1 MSLNFNCRSIAL
13 VAIFLISFP
22 VLPVPSHASRTTAS
36 VLVRPDADK
45 ILKARELADRGKVD
59 NAKKLLEK
67 AIQGEKSK
75 ERRSLLRLALGM
87 IFIRAQRDS
96 EAETQFKLALEDGV
110 RIPDYVHYQLG
121 LLRTRLGRLD
131 EARADFEKVVSFKE
145 TPRATA
151 NDARLEI
158 AKLSVAKNQWAL
170 ARKQLE
176 QLRRPMRGDVRYPEV
191 LYLLTRANGKT
202 GNKIQFCRYARE
214 LYSKYPAYSEIQ
226 NWGPKLEQ
234 NLIDGKKVGCS
245 ATNKDLRNRVRRLW
259 LAGEKE
265 RAADELKFLKDEA
278 GDEGESSVD
287 GLIVNHLISEGR
299 SSEALKILM
308 KSYNKSRNR
317 PAYLQLLAKAASAA
331 GEYQMAVA
339 AYQRAYEL
347 SPRSKDGINALFLSA
362 FTSYQMQDYDGASR
376 KFDLLVRRHPRSR
389 NARDSQWYL
398 AWIRYLRGDYLGAIE
413 RFKELS
419 KQKPRRGRRRRVQV
433 SDLVQT
439 DRIQYWTAMSH
450 LKMGKSELA
459 IPIFQKLARD
469 PSLGYYS
476 MLAYHRLLAIPDAK
490 VPEEVETR
498 LGLRRA
504 DGAPPAPSEEELKA
518 AAEASAEDAA
528 AEYAEVLKDEMS
540 DADTE
545 SEGGDTESEEKVE
558 TPQITDVS
566 TTGVPPNFK
575 DPRLAKKFER
585 ARDLAVIGLEDAAR
599 RELREIEKR
608 ARSAADRKLLMTE
621 YAALNNYERSS
632 FIADVGFGTT
642 RLRSGLTGDG
652 RQFWEYAY
660 PRAWDSAVR
669 QASRSTGVPEE
680 LIWSIMRAESH
691 FRFDAQSPV
700 GALGL
705 MQVMPFTGR
714 QVADLMNLKEFEIR
728 SLLVPETNI
737 RLGARYL
744 QRLMERF
751 DRKFPLVA
759 AAYNAGPHRVYAW
772 IRNFGTLDMDE
783 FIEHIPFVE
792 TRNYV
797 KRVARNYQIYSL
809 LYRGKAQLELLIQPV
824 GIRFDEAFPIHEIW

>member
-1 MSLNFNCRSIAL
+1 MSLNFNRRSIAL
-13 VAIFLISFP
+13 VAIFLILSP

-59 NAKKLLEK
+59 DAKKLLEK

-87 IFIRAQRDS
+87 IFIRAQRDA
-96 EAETQFKLALEDGV
+96 EAEAQLKLALEDGV

-131 EARADFEKVVSFKE
+131 DARADFEKVISFKE
-145 TPRATA
+145 TPRVTA

-158 AKLSVAKNQWAL
+158 AKLSVAKEQWEL
-170 ARKQLE
+170 ARTQLE
-176 QLRRPMRGDVRYPEV
+176 KLRRPMRGDVRFPEV

-245 ATNKDLRNRVRRLW
+245 ATNKDLRTRVRRLW
-259 LAGEKE
+259 LAGEKD
-265 RAADELKFLKDEA
+265 RAAEELKFLKDEA

-299 SSEALKILM
+299 SGEALKILM
-308 KSYNKSRNR
+308 RSYEQNRNR
-317 PAYLQLLAKAASAA
+317 PAYLQFLAKAASAA
-331 GEYQMAVA
+331 GEYQMSVA

-347 SPRSKDGINALFLSA
+347 APRSKDGINALFLSA

-376 KFDLLVRRHPRSR
+376 KFEQLVRLHPRSR

-419 KQKPRRGRRRRVQV
+419 RQKPRRGRRRRVQV

-476 MLAYHRLLAIPDAK
+476 MLAYHRLRAIPDAK

-498 LGLRRA
+498 LGLRRVE
-504 DGAPPAPSEEELKA
+504 GAPPAPSEEELKA

-528 AEYAEVLKDEMS
+528 AEYAEALS
-540 DADTE
+540 DQVSDTDSE
-545 SEGGDTESEEKVE
+545 SENEESEEKVE
-558 TPQITDVS
+558 TPQIADVS
-566 TTGVPPNFK
+566 TTEVPPNFK

-585 ARDLAVIGLEDAAR
+585 ARDLAIIGLEDAAR

-642 RLRSGLTGDG
+642 RLRTGLVGEG
-652 RQFWEYAY
+652 RQYWEHAF

-714 QVADLMNLKEFEIR
+714 QVADLMNLKEFEVR

-744 QRLMERF
+744 QRLMEKF
-751 DRKFPLVA
+751 NRKIPLVA
-759 AAYNAGPHRVYAW
+759 AGYNAGPHRVYAW

-797 KRVARNYQIYSL
+797 KRVARNYQIYGL
-809 LYRGKAQLELLIQPV
+809 LYRGSAQLESLIQPV
-824 GIRFDEAFPIHEIW
+824 GIRFEETFPIHEIW